1 MSSTSTST
9 VLSPPLDLLEDDWVN
24 KSKLLEVS
32 RVAAVALL
40 QQEQTLAKQF
50 LSKVGEGEGTVVS
63 SVTGSDGNE
72 MTVAVLKPSRTSD
85 AFKLRTGRS
94 GNVSVPQA
102 VLQQLGSGVVA
113 LTAGPLSSEMTRLL
127 SAAGAGASQKETD
140 LAAVPLSLSLFD
152 SSGNPL
158 KQALQE
164 PIVLSLNGDDRHA
177 VCVFWDPEKLKWSR
191 EGVSRV
197 LDGSSSIS
205 CQTTHLSI
213 FAAMRFAELD
223 FNEAFD
229 CASETF
235 VFSSES
241 LGKNPSWWRQGAASA
256 LWAVLVLCLIAS
268 LVAVSRDARSD
279 LSKWSRELLS
289 EPPLQDDLETA
300 RGDKSQRESLQ
311 KQSHSEP
318 LLERVMIYCFR
329 CLQAFHV
336 GVDVDTLG
344 LSLVLAQDPTDRD
357 PTPLRRAA
365 LDLAEEKDLF
375 ASATSAI
382 CSFTGAKS
390 LLARFLLLFPALHPG
405 TGLLASSLFYPRL
418 SVVILFSCKLMG
430 PMVLNVFVL
439 QSLGVV
445 FMYSPENGCEVQ
457 EALLKP
463 LCAAMISCLLGQ
475 CVVIF
480 LRRLQLYNWSKEGE
494 STVDEWHR
502 VQQWRRRVHIYWT
515 ASLLYLALSIVCI
528 AAFLSSVSPGDGTYW
543 LYGALV
549 NAVFQLLLVPFLNAF
564 SLALLSMV
572 ARISKPRK
580 SAEAEGKGK
589 KGSDSQLDQGVRP
602 KAADLTRWEK
612 SDSSQPGTPRRFL
625 SGCVLEDYFA
635 VTESAPDSSRLGSLD
650 LSPLRGH
657 DKDGIAFNETGF
669 SFKPETV
676 DCEKVPEERVVRPDT
691 PRCFEATVQMGHA
704 SHADKKPTGG
714 LVLSGR
720 PSSPFQPMAA
730 GLEGCKWR
738 EDGDGLE
745 FDLSQDLP
753 GSLLNEVFDRVRPT
767 CAMPSNKGL
776 DSDSEALS
784 DLVLDMFDVERP
796 PARQSS
802 DFRAEEGLGTLRLHF
817 GSESLGRTMTWSRK
831 VEPNLS
837 SIHES
842 QDDWPQKPFHFSD
855 EVFDEGDMDI
865 SDLHCASPVKALTP
879 ESQAGDGAF
888 DAFPARLRTA
898 IAGMDSDG
906 GAWAWVRPSHV
917 PDPYGTW
924 CSSESSASS
933 AAFEESPFSASAC
946 TRQDVCRRPAES
958 SGSRGGVFCV
968 DIASPS
974 DEDTPEEVF
983 DSAEASDLRHAS
995 QADGMQAW
1003 TAVSWTP
1010 SMQEAVPQWSRP
1022 PDRQRKVPLL
1032 GEERPWRNWLSRAA
1046 ADT

>member
-1 MSSTSTST
+1 
-9 VLSPPLDLLEDDWVN
+9 VLSPLDLLEDDWVN

-85 AFKLRTGRS
+85 AFKLRTGES

-127 SAAGAGASQKETD
+127 SAAGAGTSQNETD

-158 KQALQE
+158 EKTLQE
-164 PIVLSLNGDDRHA
+164 PIVLSLSGDDRNA
-177 VCVFWDPEKLKWSR
+177 VCVFWDPERLKWSR

-197 LDGSSSIS
+197 PDGSSSIS

-235 VFSSES
+235 LFSTES
-241 LGKNPSWWRQGAASA
+241 LGKNSSWWRQGAASA
-256 LWAVLVLCLIAS
+256 LWAVLVLSIIAL
-268 LVAVSRDARSD
+268 LVALSRDARSD
-279 LSKWSRELLS
+279 LSKWSWELLS
-289 EPPLQDDLETA
+289 APPLGEDDLESE
-300 RGDKSQRESLQ
+300 KREKESFK
-311 KQSHSEP
+311 KQSHSEPP

-405 TGLLASSLFYPRL
+405 TGLLASSLFYPRC
-418 SVVILFSCKLMG
+418 SVVILFSCRLMG
-430 PMVLNVFVL
+430 PMALNVFVL
-439 QSLGVV
+439 QSLGIV
-445 FMYSPENGCEVQ
+445 FKYSPENACEVQ
-457 EALLKP
+457 EALVKP
-463 LCAAMISCLLGQ
+463 LSAAMISCLLGQ
-475 CVVIF
+475 CVVVL
-480 LRRLQLYNWSKEGE
+480 LRRLQLYDWSKERD
-494 STVDEWHR
+494 STDEWLR
-502 VQQWRRRVHIYWT
+502 VQQWRRRVCLYWT
-515 ASLLYLALSIVCI
+515 ASLLYLALSVLCI

-549 NAVFQLLLVPFLNAF
+549 NSVFQLLLVPFLNAF

-572 ARISKPRK
+572 AQVSKPRK
-580 SAEAEGKGK
+580 NAEAEGKGT
-589 KGSDSQLDQGVRP
+589 GSEGSGSLEGMQ
-602 KAADLTRWEK
+602 KEK
-612 SDSSQPGTPRRFL
+612 SGSQPGTPGRFF
-625 SGCVLEDYFA
+625 SGCLLEDYFA
-635 VTESAPDSSRLGSLD
+635 VTESAIKPDSSRLGSLD
-650 LSPLRGH
+650 LSPLR
-657 DKDGIAFNETGF
+657 DDGIAFETGF

-676 DCEKVPEERVVRPDT
+676 DCEKEGVGRPDT
-691 PRCFEATVQMGHA
+691 PRCFEATAQLG
-704 SHADKKPTGG
+704 HADKKPTGG
-714 LVLSGR
+714 LLLSGR

-738 EDGDGLE
+738 EDGDVLE
-745 FDLSQDLP
+745 LDLSQDLP
-753 GSLLNEVFDRVRPT
+753 GSLLNQAFDRLRPT

-784 DLVLDMFDVERP
+784 DLVLDMLDIERP

-802 DFRAEEGLGTLRLHF
+802 DFRDEEGLGTLRLHF

-837 SIHES
+837 SIQES

-855 EVFDEGDMDI
+855 EVFDEGDMDM
-865 SDLHCASPVKALTP
+865 SDLHCASPVKGTP
-879 ESQAGDGAF
+879 ESQASDVAF
-888 DAFPARLRTA
+888 DAFPARQRTA
-898 IAGMDSDG
+898 VLGMDSDG

-924 CSSESSASS
+924 SSSESSASS
-933 AAFEESPFSASAC
+933 AAFEESPFSASA
-946 TRQDVCRRPAES
+946 TRQDASLRKRLADS
-958 SGSRGGVFCV
+958 SSRGDVFCV
-968 DIASPS
+968 DVVSPS
-974 DEDTPEEVF
+974 EEDTREEAF
-983 DSAEASDLRHAS
+983 DSAEVSDLRHAS
-995 QADGMQAW
+995 QADAMQAW

-1010 SMQEAVPQWSRP
+1010 SVQEAVPQWSRP